1 MALKL
6 FFISGTPWLFEI
18 FALVFISIL
27 EEDSVLEQSLSYFFK
42 VITTLNS
49 LRGIA
54 IFIFFVLLQQDP
66 SRYLWQ
72 ILTRLI
78 PSIRSKSNIAGL
90 SGDGAGSISFNLDDQ
105 SISGVSQL
113 TISTPSV
120 MLDEEQGS
128 GNQRERQE
136 DTSI

>member
-18 FALVFISIL
+18 FTLVFISIL
-27 EEDSVLEQSLSYFFK
+27 EEDSVLEQSLSYCFK

-66 SRYLWQ
+66 SRYLWYN
-72 ILTRLI
+72 LTRHI
-78 PSIRSKSNIAGL
+78 PSLRNKSNTAEL
-90 SGDGAGSISFNLDDQ
+90 SRDRVGSISFNLDDQ

-113 TISTPSV
+113 TSSTPSV

-128 GNQRERQE
+128 RNQRERQE
-136 DTSI
+136 DTSF